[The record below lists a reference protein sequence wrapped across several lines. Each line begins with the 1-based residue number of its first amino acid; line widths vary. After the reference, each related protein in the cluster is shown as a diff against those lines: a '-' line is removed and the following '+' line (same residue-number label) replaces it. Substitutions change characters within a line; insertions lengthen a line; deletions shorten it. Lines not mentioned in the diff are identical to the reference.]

1 MFKQTKNKINTKKN
15 SSSSSS
21 LHVYIPKHD
30 CQWDSCPLYTEK
42 LSMDYSEKKIS
53 ICSITKNKVE
63 LIWTEISPTGQLKS
77 DFCKNNYGLVDIST
91 MDRDTQNIS
100 TMDRH
105 AQNISTMDRDTHKT
119 SAPWTET
126 RTKHQHQR
134 GQRDQIKDNPAHYR
148 GRYL

>member
-1 MFKQTKNKINTKKN
+1 M

-21 LHVYIPKHD
+21 LHVYIHKHD

-77 DFCKNNYGLVDIST
+77 DFGKNNYGLVDFSTMDRDTQNIST

-100 TMDRH
+100 TMDRETKLKITLLTTE
-105 AQNISTMDRDTHKT
+105 AVISNLYPTSKINQN
-119 SAPWTET
+119 W
-126 RTKHQHQR
+126 
-134 GQRDQIKDNPAHYR
+134 
-148 GRYL
+148 